1 MSIPSPFDTFRL
13 EKRAGEY
20 KDFGVKVDSPYPL
33 KGVTYPVDYGDIEG
47 YVGEDGC
54 NLDIFKGNH
63 GHIYGFIKVF
73 RPELTDGEHKFYIW
87 LTDDEESRLLKEFQP
102 VILANG
108 RYGTYEELLKALE
121 PFKQQNL
128 S

>member
-1 MSIPSPFDTFRL
+1 MAHPSPFDSFRL

-20 KDFGVKVDSPYPL
+20 KDFGVTVDSPYPL

-54 NLDIFKGNH
+54 DLDVFKGKQGGIH
-63 GHIYGFIKVF
+63 GFIKVF
-73 RPELTDGEHKFYIW
+73 RPELPDGEHKFYVW
-87 LTDDEESRLLKEFQP
+87 LTEEEESRLLQEFQP

-108 RYGTYEELLKALE
+108 RYRTFEDLLRALE
-121 PFKQQNL
+121 HFRR
-128 S
+128 